1 LSSLVALS
9 DGTLIEAPRSY
20 RGAEERLG
28 RAQRC
33 LSRKKRGSRNREK
46 TRRRVASACER
57 VANQMRDFA
66 YKTRARLNRG
76 IEIGL
81 EQAEYTPGGEATTT
95 QLGVVGQAASM
106 NQEAALLVGW

>member
-46 TRRRVASACER
+46 ARRRVASACER

-66 YKTRARLNRG
+66 YKTR
-76 IEIGL
+76 
-81 EQAEYTPGGEATTT
+81 
-95 QLGVVGQAASM
+95 QLVT
-106 NQEAALLVGW
+106 